1 MAPSC
6 VNTVGSFTIIFVFI
20 FLILVVIM
28 VVSAR
33 NEAQISEER
42 EQPDG
47 NFHGIEAMFPYLT
60 VNHHVSVVFRELSS
74 LTIICLSVSFLEQ
87 CMFVV

>member
-1 MAPSC
+1 M
-6 VNTVGSFTIIFVFI
+6 FI
-20 FLILVVIM
+20 MVAIVLPMLMVVVIM

>member
-1 MAPSC
+1 M
-6 VNTVGSFTIIFVFI
+6 FI
-20 FLILVVIM
+20 MVAIVLPMLMVVVIM
-28 VVSAR
+28 VVSAG

-47 NFHGIEAMFPYLT
+47 SFHGIEAMFPYLT